1 MWVGQRKSKKS
12 LCTCKRTLHN
22 QVYGMTIGAPLVLHH
37 QVVGPRVVLVRV
49 EDVQRGQVTVL
60 PSVRLH
66 VVGPEAICGGV
77 EKEKKTGESLLL
89 QMPNANWLSWAK

>member
-1 MWVGQRKSKKS
+1 
-12 LCTCKRTLHN
+12 
-22 QVYGMTIGAPLVLHH
+22 MTIGAPLVLHH

-49 EDVQRGQVTVL
+49 EDVQRGQVAVL

-77 EKEKKTGESLLL
+77 EKEKKNRRVLVTA
-89 QMPNANWLSWAK
+89 NAKCELAFVG